1 MGRKAMRF
9 FALLNFQHIILY
21 VFPTLV
27 FIVLFGLALGYS
39 HVRRKDS
46 EERKKAI
53 LYLFPDGIEGRNAPF
68 PLVLVLTI
76 VGTLIW
82 AFFYILMIGVLEV
95 KI

>member
-1 MGRKAMRF
+1 MRF
-9 FALLNFQHIILY
+9 FTLLNFQHIILY

-27 FIVLFGLALGYS
+27 FIVLLGLALGYS
-39 HVRRKDS
+39 HFRGKKS
-46 EERKKAI
+46 EQRKKAI
-53 LYLFPDGIEGRNAPF
+53 LYLFPDGLEDRNAPF
-68 PLVLVLTI
+68 PIVLVLTI